1 MNSLV
6 EVRMAHQ
13 GGSLEGLTILPAFE
27 AEDPTATA
35 PGVWRAGAELAG
47 RRPGFRGAEKQ
58 RTEAAAAEAVLVLHG
73 LGPRAAFDERKLA
86 SWLSRLLDEL
96 RLAEAEEAVVWLP
109 DHPVCRGVAAAE
121 RTLRR
126 LALGRYVYDPFKSE
140 REPALPRR
148 VAVRPPTGEEDT
160 YRQALEVAPTLA
172 AGVAFAR
179 DLANSPANLAT
190 PAWMEEQARTLAH
203 ERGCDLTVLDAAE
216 LANRGMRGIL
226 SVGQGSAQ
234 PPRLVR
240 LEWGHRGPVVAL
252 VGKGVTFDT
261 GGISIK
267 PAQNMEDMKF
277 DKSGACTVL
286 GVFHAVTALDLPV
299 RLRGY
304 LPLAENMPDG
314 ASYRPSDILRCYNGK
329 TVEVVNTD
337 AEGRLLLADA
347 LAFAAEEDPDTIVE
361 FSTLT
366 GACVVALGFH
376 GAGLFSPDDK
386 LAAGLLAA
394 AEASGERLWRLP
406 LWPEFSEEMK
416 GNHGD
421 LKNSGG
427 RGGGPATAAAFL
439 AHFVGDHRSWA
450 HLDIAGPAQEPAEG
464 AKASGA
470 TGYGVPLAVHF
481 LRALAN

>member
-1 MNSLV
+1 MSSLV
-6 EVRMAHQ
+6 AVRLAHQ
-13 GGSLEGLTILPAFE
+13 GVAHAGLTIFPVFE
-27 AEDPTATA
+27 GEDPTAGTPEA
-35 PGVWRAGAELAG
+35 WRSLIAHAG
-47 RRPGFRGAEKQ
+47 RRPGFRGAENQ
-58 RTEAAAAEAVLVLHG
+58 RAEGAEAAAVLALHG
-73 LGPRAAFDERKLA
+73 LGPRARFDDRKLA
-86 SWLSRLLDEL
+86 AWLARALDEL
-96 RLAEAEEAVVWLP
+96 RLAEVDEAYLGLP
-109 DHPVCRGVAAAE
+109 DHPTCRGAAAE
-121 RTLRR
+121 RILRR
-126 LALGRYVYDPFKSE
+126 VALGGYRFDQFKSE
-140 REPALPRR
+140 RPPSHPKSVVVLPP
-148 VAVRPPTGEEDT
+148 VGDEET
-160 YRQALEVAPTLA
+160 YRQALELATPLA
-172 AGVAFAR
+172 ASVAYAR
-179 DLANSPANLAT
+179 DLANTPANVAG
-190 PAWMEEQARTLAH
+190 PAWMEAQARTLSQ
-203 ERGCDLTVLDAAE
+203 ERGCTIAVLDAAA
-216 LANRGMRGIL
+216 LAARGMGGIL

-240 LEWGHRGPVVAL
+240 LEWGTRGPVISL

-267 PAQNMEDMKF
+267 PAQHMEDMKF

-286 GVFHAVTALDLPV
+286 GVFHAATALDLPV

-347 LAFAAEEDPDTIVE
+347 LALAAEEKPDKIVE

-376 GAGLFSPDDK
+376 GAGLFSPDDE
-386 LAAGLLAA
+386 LAGGLLAA

-406 LWPEFSEEMK
+406 LWAEFGEEMK

-427 RGGGPATAAAFL
+427 RWGGAATAAAFL
-439 AHFVGDHRSWA
+439 AQFVGGHPSWA
-450 HLDIAGPAQEPAEG
+450 HLDIAGPAQEPGEG
-464 AKASGA
+464 AAASGA

-481 LRALAN
+481 LRTLAS